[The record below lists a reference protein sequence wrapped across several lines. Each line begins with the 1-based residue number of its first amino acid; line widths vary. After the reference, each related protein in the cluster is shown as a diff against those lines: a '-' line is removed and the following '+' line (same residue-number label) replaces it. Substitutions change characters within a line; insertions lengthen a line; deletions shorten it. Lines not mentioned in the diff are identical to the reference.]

1 MSDSSP
7 QPMATDMP
15 SCTSVAMASWRLL
28 TFGMSLCENYFPCS
42 IIFMGL
48 IPLGW
53 LRGGSFVSFTTSDR
67 ARYEGTQP
75 SQRRR
80 CAGSRCS
87 DRCFQRYPPEFPGL
101 SDGDCRAEA
110 PER

>member
-28 TFGMSLCENYFPCS
+28 TFGMALCGNYSPCS
-42 IIFMGL
+42 LIFMGL
-48 IPLGW
+48 IPLGL
-53 LRGGSFVSFTTSDR
+53 LRGGLFVSFTTSDR
-67 ARYEGTQP
+67 ARYEETQP

-87 DRCFQRYPPEFPGL
+87 DRCFQRYPPEFPDL
-101 SDGDCRAEA
+101 SAADCRVRV
-110 PER
+110 PGR